1 MSSKD
6 YYKRISKLRNEIE
19 KSIREIVLSNNNNNI
34 FIPFYYDEDEI
45 DDDIETLIE
54 DGYNV
59 IIGDEPNLCIQIT
72 TYSGECKYIDV
83 VAVSFSYGEV
93 EIISKESNFY
103 HISQV
108 SRLVDLAEIY
118 HICFKKAHAL
128 CSLDELK
135 QII

>member
-1 MSSKD
+1 MSSNN

-19 KSIREIVLSNNNNNI
+19 KSIREIVLSNNNNI
-34 FIPFYYDEDEI
+34 FIPFYYDEDEF
-45 DDDIETLIE
+45 DNDIETLIE

-83 VAVSFSYGEV
+83 VAVAFNYGEV

-108 SRLVDLAEIY
+108 NRLVDLAEIY
-118 HICFKKAHAL
+118 ERIKGN
-128 CSLDELK
+128 
-135 QII
+135 